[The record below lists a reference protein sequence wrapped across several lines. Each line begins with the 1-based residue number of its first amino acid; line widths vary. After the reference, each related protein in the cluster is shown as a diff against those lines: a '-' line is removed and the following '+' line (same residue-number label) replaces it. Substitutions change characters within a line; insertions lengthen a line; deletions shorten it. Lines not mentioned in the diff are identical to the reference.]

1 MKNWLG
7 LAATTATVIAVCF
20 ALLQVT
26 GRVTFA
32 QLPGLQGA
40 INGALAAQGIVLD
53 GLQGRWQGLNPG
65 LYVDRLRLP
74 AGELRGIDFELDVL
88 ESLGRNR
95 LVARRLTVADGHLTL
110 ERGPAG
116 WQLAGGAGDGEFD
129 AFAFFAHSD
138 EVWLHGRLML
148 RNGDDSAVLRVESM
162 LVNQDDEH
170 RFQIHLQTTSDCA
183 DCALTLA
190 GDIPVHGA
198 GRVRVAAKRLAFS
211 RQLLDVLGWSRSV
224 ATSPYHE
231 MNLEV
236 TAEGG
241 WQRQAGGAEELVLA
255 LELATSGTT
264 GAAAN
269 LALSLAAWGGSGSY
283 SGSIDQLVLE
293 SADERASIDGGQF
306 RASFRQGAPA
316 VDVWLPKL
324 ALDALL
330 SPVVAN
336 IGTEHPSGLW
346 LSQVSPKGS
355 IEDLILRFDAEGF
368 AFAASGVDGA
378 LAGHRGVPT
387 TSRMTFALGGH
398 GTAMRLDWRSENF
411 DLGFPGY
418 VAERGPYQRGGG
430 RLTFTR
436 SASGYIGVRAGD
448 LWAEIDGSRVQAKLA
463 VARPNNRDEV
473 RIAADAS
480 FDRID
485 VEQARG
491 YLPQGLAPALREW
504 LLGAVEAGDLSN
516 GRIVYRGHART
527 RVGLPLRR
535 LEMSAD
541 FHDGRIDYHPDWPAA
556 SELSGQLEIAA
567 DETRASGS
575 ARAFDAPLES
585 FAIRVPH
592 RGDHLQLAL
601 NGQTGVD
608 NLIAFAWATPIHE
621 TMPFLS
627 DAWEGSG
634 EVRFAADIAVPIRH
648 GTLEPGDVQLNLHFT
663 DAALDLADVG
673 LHFET
678 VDKEVSFEFPATLAG
693 AATRGSLFNAPAR
706 ISIASDDQAIRFHVV
721 GSATPEDA
729 YALLGIDALGIAAGR
744 FDFEAAFTVFP
755 ATDRAPELHVESDL
769 SGLRVQL
776 PPPLGKTPQETRPS
790 VAALQFLE
798 PHVAVSASYGDLSGW
813 LHVDDGIVAG
823 AVGIG
828 APIPMID
835 ADLRRVVVGGGI
847 DTLDASTVAALI
859 GDEADDAAFAWELRD
874 FRLGELALGAARFTD
889 VAIDG
894 YSEQDELSFAVQSE
908 DLVGRAVRKAD
919 APWRIDVQRLNL
931 PAAADDGDP
940 LDLELQDLLVHA
952 DLKLDRVMVGEED
965 YGSWQFG
972 VRPNPQGVAFVDVVA
987 DVRGL
992 RIESR
997 AEAAEAPDAGHFF
1010 WSKANETRFVGDVS
1024 AGNLQEVL
1032 PLWDFAGSVVS
1043 EKFRFNGDLRW
1054 PGSPVNFD
1062 LAHLTG
1068 NAELELKNGSFLDM
1082 AGGGT
1087 RIMSLLNFSTIV
1099 KRMSLDF
1106 SDVFGKGVSFD
1117 RVLANL
1123 TVDDGL
1129 AKFASPG
1136 KITGTGSTF
1145 LITGTVD
1152 LDQGDLNNEL
1162 VATLPLLNSNLPWY
1176 AAFLAFSNPASAAG
1190 VWLGREVFKNQ
1201 IKRLSSTK
1209 YRIGGTYHEPEVE
1222 LVSIFD
1228 NDIDLVPEADA
1239 QGIAEGATATAEE
1252 RRP

>member
-1 MKNWLG
+1 MKGWLG
-7 LAATTATVIAVCF
+7 LAATTATVAAICF
-20 ALLQVT
+20 ALLQVA
-26 GRVTFA
+26 GRIAFA

-40 INGALAAQGIVLD
+40 INGALAARGVVVE
-53 GLQGRWQGLNPG
+53 GLRGRWQGLNPG
-65 LYVDRLRLP
+65 VYVDRLRLP
-74 AGELRGIDFELDVL
+74 EGELRGIDFELDVL

-110 ERGPAG
+110 EKGRAG
-116 WQLAGGAGDGEFD
+116 WQLAGSAGDGEFD
-129 AFAFFAHSD
+129 AFAFLAHSD

-148 RNGDDSAVLRVESM
+148 RNGNERAVLRIESM

-170 RFQIHLQTTSDCA
+170 RFQVHLQTASDCA
-183 DCALTLA
+183 DCALTLT
-190 GDIPVHGA
+190 GDVPVRGP
-198 GRVRVAAKRLAFS
+198 GRVRVAARQLALS

-231 MNLEV
+231 LHLEV
-236 TAEGG
+236 TAEGD
-241 WQRQAGGAEELVLA
+241 WQRRTDGDEELVLA
-255 LELATSGTT
+255 VDMAASRTT
-264 GAAAN
+264 GAAAR
-269 LALSLAAWGGSGSY
+269 LALSMAAWGSDGGY
-283 SGSIDQLVLE
+283 SGSIDQFVLE
-293 SADERASIDGGQF
+293 SADERAGIDGGQF
-306 RASFRQGAPA
+306 RLSFGEVGPV

-324 ALDALL
+324 SLGGVLAPL
-330 SPVVAN
+330 VAN
-336 IGTEHPSGLW
+336 VGTEHPSGLW
-346 LSQVSPKGS
+346 LSKVSPKGS
-355 IEDLILRFDAEGF
+355 ILDFIMRFDAEGF
-368 AFAASGVDGA
+368 AFAGAGVDGE

-387 TSRMTFALGGH
+387 TNWTTFALGGH
-398 GTAMRLDWRSENF
+398 GTAMRLDWRSEDF

-418 VAERGPYQRGGG
+418 IAAQGPYQRGGG
-430 RLTFTR
+430 RLALTR
-436 SASGYIGVRAGD
+436 SASGYIGVRGED
-448 LWAEIDGSRVQAKLA
+448 LWAEIDGSRVDATLA
-463 VARPNNRDEV
+463 VARPSNHDEV
-473 RIAADAS
+473 RVAADAR
-480 FDRID
+480 FDRMGV
-485 VEQARG
+485 VEARG
-491 YLPQGLAPALREW
+491 YLPQGLAAGLREW
-504 LLGAVEAGDLSN
+504 LLGAVEAGELRN

-535 LEMSAD
+535 LEMSAGLN
-541 FHDGRIDYHPDWPAA
+541 DGRIDYHPDWPAA
-556 SELSGQLEIAA
+556 SAIDGHLHVAA
-567 DETRASGS
+567 EETRAAGT
-575 ARAFDAPLES
+575 ARAFDAPLEA

-592 RGDHLQLAL
+592 RGDHLQLTL
-601 NGQTGVD
+601 NGETGVD
-608 NLIAFAWATPIHE
+608 NLIAFAWATPVHE
-621 TMPFLS
+621 AMPFLS

-634 EVRFAADIAVPIRH
+634 QVRFAADIAVPIRH
-648 GTLEPGDVQLNLHFT
+648 GTLQPGDVQLNLHFT
-663 DAALDLADVG
+663 DAALDLADLG

-693 AATRGSLFNAPAR
+693 VATQGSLFNAPAR
-706 ISIASDDQAIRFHVV
+706 ISVASDDRAIRFSVV

-729 YALLGIDALGIAAGR
+729 YALLGIDDLGIAAGR

-755 ATDRAPELHVESDL
+755 ASDRAPELHVESDL
-769 SGLRVQL
+769 GGLRVQL
-776 PPPLGKTPQETRPS
+776 PPPLGKTAEETRPS

-798 PHVAVSASYGDLSGW
+798 PHVAVSASYGDASGW
-813 LHVDDGIVAG
+813 LHVDDGILAG

-828 APIPMID
+828 APVPMID
-835 ADLRRVVVGGGI
+835 ADLRRVVVGGGV
-847 DTLDASTVAALI
+847 DALDAGAVAALI
-859 GDEADDAAFAWELRD
+859 GDEADGTAFAWELRD
-874 FRLGELALGAARFTD
+874 FHLGELALGAARFAD

-894 YSEQDELSFAVQSE
+894 FSEQDEVSFAVQSE
-908 DLVGRAVRKAD
+908 DLVGRASRKAE

-931 PAAADDGDP
+931 PAAADAGDP
-940 LDLELQDLLVHA
+940 LDLELQDLLVSA
-952 DLKLDRVMVGEED
+952 DLTLERVMVGEED

-972 VRPNPQGVAFVDVVA
+972 VRPDERGVAFVDVVA

-992 RIESR
+992 RIESL
-997 AEAAEAPDAGHFF
+997 AGAADSPDGGHFF

-1043 EKFRFNGDLRW
+1043 ESFRFNGELRW

-1068 NAELELKNGSFLDM
+1068 NAELELHNGSFLDM

-1123 TVDDGL
+1123 TVQDGL
-1129 AKFASPG
+1129 ARFASPG
-1136 KITGTGSTF
+1136 KITSTGSTF
-1145 LITGTVD
+1145 LISGTVD

-1162 VATLPLLNSNLPWY
+1162 VVTLPLLNSNLPWY
-1176 AAFLAFSNPASAAG
+1176 AAFLAFSNPAGAAG

-1209 YRIGGTYHEPEVE
+1209 YRIGGTYYEPEVE
-1222 LVSIFD
+1222 LVGIFD

-1239 QGIAEGATATAEE
+1239 EGVAEGAIHTAEE
-1252 RRP
+1252 R